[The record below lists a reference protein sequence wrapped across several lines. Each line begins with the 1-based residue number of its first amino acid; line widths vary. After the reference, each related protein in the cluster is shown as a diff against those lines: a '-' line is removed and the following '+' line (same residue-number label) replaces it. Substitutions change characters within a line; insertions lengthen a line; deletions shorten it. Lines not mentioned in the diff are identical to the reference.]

1 MYALT
6 ILGLTTSKP
15 VQIIKIEGVFSG
27 TMSYIFN
34 NFSNGKADGPTFSSV
49 VAFAKE
55 KGYTVSPNLL
65 LSCLSLT
72 DQCRNPILPTTST
85 ASMLPAS

>member
-1 MYALT
+1 MWSLIT
-6 ILGLTTSKP
+6 LGLTKSKP
-15 VQIIKIEGVFSG
+15 SQIIKIEGVFSG

-55 KGYTVSPNLL
+55 KGYTVSPNDLL
-65 LSCLSLT
+65 PDLSLT
-72 DQCRNPILPTTST
+72 NECRNLTQRTTST
-85 ASMLPAS
+85 ASMLLAS